1 MITRFVSKIVMLVLI
16 AITIVPTSLPSA
28 ISADTTI
35 FKDPNQRAKLI
46 GKHLLSLQWLQFENN
61 MYGSANVVEKEGVLL
76 LKGEQRLTGKEKGY
90 LTVDGRI
97 TEASKQA
104 FKFNGKIVTSV
115 SHINDGKECVREGS
129 FNFLAKGNRKYWRL
143 QEMQSPCSTVTD
155 YVDLYFR

>member
-1 MITRFVSKIVMLVLI
+1 MIRKFLLPLLI
-16 AITIVPTSLPSA
+16 AIPMLPILALST
-28 ISADTTI
+28 ISADKTI
-35 FKDPNQRAKLI
+35 FKDPNQKAKLA
-46 GKHLLSLQWLQFENN
+46 GKHLLSLQWLQFVNN
-61 MYGSANVVEKEGVLL
+61 MYGSANVVEKDGVLL
-76 LKGEQRLTGKEKGY
+76 LKGEQRLKGKEKGY
-90 LTVDGRI
+90 LTIDGRI

-115 SHINDGKECVREGS
+115 SHINDGKECVREGN